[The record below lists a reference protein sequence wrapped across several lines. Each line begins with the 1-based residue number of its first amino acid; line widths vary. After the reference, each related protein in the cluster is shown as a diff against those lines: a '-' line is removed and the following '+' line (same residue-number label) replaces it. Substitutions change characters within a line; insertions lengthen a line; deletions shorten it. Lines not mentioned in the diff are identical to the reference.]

1 MHLFDDRQARKLLRC
16 LHRLSKA
23 DSPVV
28 DSKFKHAATLT
39 VKHQDALL
47 DYFDSESYA
56 DYLEN
61 NEERI
66 SIIHNLIIALFE
78 PYKRSQKKES
88 IGVTIN
94 NLRHL
99 RNRYAHELT
108 TPPDS
113 LKGFSRELKSGKYTI
128 ADWAD
133 FILSALSE
141 MVEDDDINSLN
152 PMLVHNTPDELIDCA
167 AMTSQKLEHHRTDVE
182 STLAFLNEEDEWN
195 VYTEVYDTSKRVAI
209 QRLTELLDPEKP
221 NQVVQIC
228 GEGGLG
234 KTALMREYIR
244 RNVRLS
250 DPEDLYDRYL
260 LFSSKSTTQGEVKTT
275 PSASLGFETVDPS
288 YRGEGPVRY
297 VENLAFLEFLR
308 LIAIYARTSESEEDV
323 QLALE
328 QNKFLVV
335 LDNFEDCSPKDR
347 GRFIR
352 FFDSLRAGCRSKIII
367 TGRTEASAD
376 DLPTIRLDYMSS
388 KSASKLL
395 WERYLFLLKFHHE
408 KGVWE
413 HRERVYTAL
422 QHLRNND
429 VDFINDLT
437 SELEAKPARR
447 GSLDPAVFRDRIGHP
462 LVVLRLAVEIGRP
475 ALDLGLSE
483 EMDEA
488 ERVIATL
495 IAIARSNGFQSWQ
508 KNVSKWVTD
517 KAYEDIEND
526 RECVLI
532 LKRLL
537 HSSAS
542 MAELKQH
549 VNEQK
554 GDPGRVSEATRRLLS
569 HQILIRKRNS
579 DDRYEAAEQAKA
591 HLAPGKSEADAS
603 EGLPTTSVADVI
615 EKQLD
620 AVLAELTDTTSA
632 MPSEDA
638 VGLVTK
644 AEVPLHKR
652 VSITRQSLVL
662 IHAILS
668 RTPTDHPEYLRQMVD
683 AFGLLAAS
691 MLQKNQQERGLLT
704 KILVRTL
711 HLTPINSASFMAHLS
726 ILQMDDFSELDQHTK
741 DMFAQRLVQFIEHAD
756 QTVKLDVP
764 LLLNAL
770 GGCGAR
776 FTLLISDM
784 KKAWECLKV
793 HPETLPNL
801 AAQELESLPSPEVS
815 PDGRGIL
822 SRMAQN
828 DLGWFETSA
837 SLLCWYQAEQLPETW
852 EAVHEW
858 ERYAVP
864 PHEPPSSLMERL
876 EIIGEFSP
884 GKNGL
889 SYAGSTDKLHQFVVV
904 ERPIVHPS
912 PERTMPQASI
922 EDKARKPHPTQN
934 ELQSPFGIDEN
945 LQSLNAKVE
954 AWFLEQL
961 DERPNGFHA
970 TALMTYLSREY
981 KQRPTDLI
989 PRISGGKYTT
999 WIEWFESE
1007 ILTLPRFRAFH
1018 LTRPTGT
1025 HVVIAPRKLPTGVRT
1040 WLFHAGPLSPQLP
1053 QPYRTARILLF
1064 DHYGLHSPAFYRD
1077 NAHFLRLLREAK
1089 GSLGVQR
1096 FEVHIARELLEFL
1109 VRKQAN
1115 LADLNDSDR
1124 EEIRTIFEEW
1134 LKKVLHIYD
1143 DLDRN
1148 HVASETKKREAEKR
1162 KRVLE
1167 RPEKRKQ
1174 KSDYSDMLRR
1184 LTTRRRTPIARRFLE
1199 EE

>member
-23 DSPVV
+23 DPPVI
-28 DSKFKHAATLT
+28 DSKFKHVATLT

-47 DYFDSESYA
+47 DYFESDSYA

-88 IGVTIN
+88 IGVTID

-128 ADWAD
+128 SDWAD

-141 MVEDDDINSLN
+141 MVEDDGINSLN

-250 DPEDLYDRYL
+250 DPEDLYERYL
-260 LFSSKSTTQGEVKTT
+260 LFSSKSTAQGEVKTT
-275 PSASLGFETVDPS
+275 PSATLEFETVNPS
-288 YRGEGPVRY
+288 YRGEGPIRY

-308 LIAIYARTSESEEDV
+308 LIAIYARTSDNEEDV
-323 QLALE
+323 RLALE

-335 LDNFEDCSPKDR
+335 LDNFEDCSPMDR
-347 GRFIR
+347 ERFIR

-395 WERYLFLLKFHHE
+395 WERYLFLLKYHHE

-437 SELEAKPARR
+437 SELEAKPERR
-447 GSLDPAVFRDRIGHP
+447 GSLNPAVFRDRIGHP

-475 ALDLGLSE
+475 TLDVNLSE
-483 EMDEA
+483 DMNA
-488 ERVIATL
+488 VERVIATL

-508 KNVSKWVTD
+508 NNVSKWVTD

-591 HLAPGKSEADAS
+591 HLAPGKPEADSS
-603 EGLPTTSVADVI
+603 EGQPTTSVADVI

-620 AVLAELTDTTSA
+620 AVLAEMTNNTGA

-638 VGLVTK
+638 VALVTK

-652 VSITRQSLVL
+652 VSITQQSLVL
-662 IHAILS
+662 INAILS
-668 RTPTDHPEYLRQMVD
+668 RIPTDHPDYVRQMVD

-691 MLQKNQQERGLLT
+691 MLHKNQQERGLLT
-704 KILVRTL
+704 KVLVRTL
-711 HLTPINSASFMAHLS
+711 HLSPLNSVNFMTHLS
-726 ILQMDDFSELDQHTK
+726 LLQTDDFSELDQHTK
-741 DMFAQRLVQFIEHAD
+741 DMFAQRLVQFIERAD
-756 QTVKLDVP
+756 ETVKLDVP

-770 GGCGAR
+770 GDCGAR

-784 KKAWECLKV
+784 KQAWERLKV
-793 HPETLPNL
+793 HPETRPNL
-801 AAQELESLPSPEVS
+801 AEEELESLPHPEVS
-815 PDGRGIL
+815 PDGQAIL

-828 DLGWFETSA
+828 DLGWYLSSA
-837 SLLCWYQAEQLPETW
+837 SLLCYYQAERLPETW

-864 PHEPPSSLMERL
+864 PHEPPSSLMDRL
-876 EIIGEFSP
+876 EIVGEFSP
-884 GKNGL
+884 GINGL
-889 SYAGSTDKLHQFVVV
+889 SYAGSTDELHQFVVV

-912 PERTMPQASI
+912 PERTNLQPSI
-922 EDKARKPHPTQN
+922 EIKAKTPHAPN
-934 ELQSPFGIDEN
+934 NARSPLGTDEN
-945 LQSLNAKVE
+945 LQSLNSRVE
-954 AWFLEQL
+954 AWFVEQL

-981 KQRPTDLI
+981 NQRPTDLI
-989 PRISGGKYTT
+989 PRISEGKYTT

-1007 ILTLPRFRAFH
+1007 ILTLPRFSAFH

-1053 QPYRTARILLF
+1053 QPSRAARILLS

-1077 NAHFLRLLREAK
+1077 NADFLRHLRAAK
-1089 GSLGVQR
+1089 SSLGVDL
-1096 FEVHIARELLEFL
+1096 FEVELARELLEFL

-1115 LADLNDSDR
+1115 LADLNESDR
-1124 EEIRTIFEEW
+1124 KEIRVIFDTW
-1134 LKKVLHIYD
+1134 LDKVLHIYE
-1143 DLDRN
+1143 DLDRKHIAN
-1148 HVASETKKREAEKR
+1148 EAKKRELEKR
-1162 KRVLE
+1162 KRFLE

-1174 KSDYSDMLRR
+1174 KSDYSEMLKR
-1184 LTTRRRTPIARRFLE
+1184 LTTRRRTPIARRLLE